1 MALCSLWT
9 TDLIYLKFN
18 CNTIHINI
26 NIWPYN
32 STLLC
37 GQVVSIGGQNH
48 PVSHSKHL
56 IHQTSP
62 GNIYVKSGK

>member
-1 MALCSLWT
+1 MGQHV
-9 TDLIYLKFN
+9 LKMLHLVFN
-18 CNTIHINI
+18 

-37 GQVVSIGGQNH
+37 GQVVCIGGQNH
-48 PVSHSKHL
+48 PVSHPKYL

>member
-1 MALCSLWT
+1 MGQHV
-9 TDLIYLKFN
+9 LKMLHLN
-18 CNTIHINI
+18 

-32 STLLC
+32 FTLLC

-48 PVSHSKHL
+48 PVSHPKYL